1 LGDFARLARAIRS
14 RFPVLRAWIEESPMQ
29 VLQHRADWPRL
40 LAVLDYFVDHPRP
53 DRYIRELVIPGVE
66 SKFIEG
72 RKRLL
77 ADLLDR
83 VLPETALDREAAG
96 LAHHGFERRYG
107 LRYDQPLI
115 RLRLLDSALAG
126 RFGGLTDISL
136 PLSRFVTLDPPCRR
150 VFITENK
157 INGLSF
163 PPLPDS
169 LVIFGLGYG
178 VDSLRD
184 AAWLRQREIHYWGDL
199 DTHGFAILSQL
210 RGYFHDVASLLMDRE
225 TLLGCRGAWGQ
236 EPPGKRFTAEPEN
249 LAAAEL
255 ELFLDLR
262 DDRLGERLRLEQERV
277 PFDRVQAAL
286 GALD

>member
-1 LGDFARLARAIRS
+1 
-14 RFPVLRAWIEESPMQ
+14 MQ
-29 VLQHRADWPRL
+29 VLAHREEWPRL
-40 LAVLDYFVDHPRP
+40 LAVLDYFVAQPRP
-53 DRYIRELVIPGVE
+53 DRYIRELVIPGVD

-77 ADLLDR
+77 AQLLDR
-83 VLPETALDREAAG
+83 VLPESAIDQGGTG
-96 LAHHGFERRYG
+96 LARHGFERRYG

-115 RLRLLDSALAG
+115 RLRLLDAALAG

-136 PLSRFVTLDPPCRR
+136 PLGRFATLDPPCRR

-163 PPLPDS
+163 PPLPGS

-184 AAWLRQREIHYWGDL
+184 APWLRQREIHYWGDL
-199 DTHGFAILSQL
+199 DSHGFAILSQL
-210 RGYFHDVASLLMDRE
+210 RGWFPEVGSLLMDRE
-225 TLLGCRGAWGQ
+225 TLLGCRDAWGQ
-236 EPPGKRFTAEPEN
+236 EPPDKRFTAEPEH
-249 LAAAEL
+249 LTAMEL
-255 ELFLDLR
+255 ELFRELR
-262 DDRLGERLRLEQERV
+262 DDRPGVRVRLEQERI

-286 GALD
+286 GALGLAQ